1 MKTMETITS
10 FFKRAELLFRPASS
24 FCGRLDESLVQSR
37 KRVIVFE
44 YPRILQSTDTPEEA
58 TTFLL
63 KEKEDGRAL
72 HAAVYRH
79 DTDMW
84 HKMDLDL
91 IQSRLQMEEKE
102 DVVEQTTGEKVME
115 TITSFF
121 RRADFELRR
130 ASGNTDFC
138 GRLDGSLV
146 QSGKRVIVSTGT
158 RALQD
163 QIARHD
169 ALSRVAACV
178 DADSAGRTRQRSD
191 PPPFL
196 NSDIGYVS
204 TRKPHAAS
212 SRSSPVLQ
220 PSIMTVSPR
229 TTQLHAW

>member
-10 FFKRAELLFRPASS
+10 FFKRAELLFRPGSS

-91 IQSRLQMEEKE
+91 IQSRLQVEEKE

-146 QSGKRVIVSTGT
+146 QSGKRVIVFEYPNILHATDSLEEATAFLLRVQEAGKAR
-158 RALQD
+158 RA
-163 QIARHD
+163 AVYKHD
-169 ALSRVAACV
+169 ADAWCKV
-178 DADSAGRTRQRSD
+178 DIAGRQAR
-191 PPPFL
+191 PP
-196 NSDIGYVS
+196 
-204 TRKPHAAS
+204 T
-212 SRSSPVLQ
+212 
-220 PSIMTVSPR
+220 
-229 TTQLHAW
+229 LHAPRDSSEDRYTTLG